1 MGSLKTTFIMNSLYC
16 VLLVIFSAT
25 SASVCCEDS
34 VEREGDEI
42 FTSGDLGYDD
52 TYDDDSDEEIET
64 DFEYFYNLEMMK
76 ALDRLENK
84 TEAHDEDAYQEY
96 VVEANYYE
104 DSTELDLILDDLL
117 NEEYLIEESLDD
129 FDYEL
134 PITLPKSDVTRKEMR
149 EKSRSLVNLILL
161 ISFLVASISILLIS
175 LAWTANHCYRKVD
188 TEEDDAVKSEEPA
201 ENILLRAGSKILWK
215 GRSKRHLAR
224 HEQWI

>member
-1 MGSLKTTFIMNSLYC
+1 MG
-16 VLLVIFSAT
+16 
-25 SASVCCEDS
+25 D
-34 VEREGDEI
+34 R
-42 FTSGDLGYDD
+42 
-52 TYDDDSDEEIET
+52 EIEK
-64 DFEYFYNLEMMK
+64 DFEYFYNLEMVK

-84 TEAHDEDAYQEY
+84 TGAHVENAYEEY
-96 VVEANYYE
+96 SVEGNYYE
-104 DSTELDLILDDLL
+104 DSTELDLIIDDLL
-117 NEEYLIEESLDD
+117 NEEDLIEESMDD

-149 EKSRSLVNLILL
+149 EESRSLVYLILL

-188 TEEDDAVKSEEPA
+188 TEEDNAVKSEEPA

>member
-1 MGSLKTTFIMNSLYC
+1 MGSLETTFIMNSLLC
-16 VLLVIFSAT
+16 VLVIFSAT
-25 SASVCCEDS
+25 SVCCEDS

-84 TEAHDEDAYQEY
+84 TEAYVEDAYEEY
-96 VVEANYYE
+96 GVEANYYE
-104 DSTELDLILDDLL
+104 DSTELDLVLDDLL
-117 NEEYLIEESLDD
+117 NEEDLIDESLDD

-149 EKSRSLVNLILL
+149 EESRNMLNLILL

-175 LAWTANHCYRKVD
+175 LTWTANHCYRKVN
-188 TEEDDAVKSEEPA
+188 TEEENAVKAEEPS

-215 GRSKRHLAR
+215 GRNKRHVSK

>member
-1 MGSLKTTFIMNSLYC
+1 MGSLETTFIMNSLLC
-16 VLLVIFSAT
+16 VLVIFSAT
-25 SASVCCEDS
+25 SVCCEDS

-52 TYDDDSDEEIET
+52 TYDDDSDEEIKK

-149 EKSRSLVNLILL
+149 EKSRNLLNLILL
-161 ISFLVASISILLIS
+161 ISFLLAPISILLIS

-188 TEEDDAVKSEEPA
+188 TEEENVVKSEEPP

-215 GRSKRHLAR
+215 GRSNRHVSK

>member
-1 MGSLKTTFIMNSLYC
+1 MGSLETTFIMNSLLC
-16 VLLVIFSAT
+16 VLVIFSAT
-25 SASVCCEDS
+25 SVCCEDS

-52 TYDDDSDEEIET
+52 TYDDDSDEAIEK

-76 ALDRLENK
+76 ALERLENK
-84 TEAHDEDAYQEY
+84 TEAHDEDAYEKY
-96 VVEANYYE
+96 GVETNYYE

-117 NEEYLIEESLDD
+117 IEEDLIEESLDD

-134 PITLPKSDVTRKEMR
+134 PLTLAKSDVTRKEMR
-149 EKSRSLVNLILL
+149 EESRSLLNLILL
-161 ISFLVASISILLIS
+161 ISFLLASISILFIS

-188 TEEDDAVKSEEPA
+188 TEEEKAVKSEDPP

-215 GRSKRHLAR
+215 GRSKRHVTR

>member
-1 MGSLKTTFIMNSLYC
+1 MGSLETTSIMNSLSLLC
-16 VLLVIFSAT
+16 VLVIFSAT
-25 SASVCCEDS
+25 SVCCEDS

-52 TYDDDSDEEIET
+52 TYDDDSDEAIEK
-64 DFEYFYNLEMMK
+64 DFEYFYNLEMVK

-84 TEAHDEDAYQEY
+84 TEAHDEDAYEEY
-96 VVEANYYE
+96 GVEANYYE
-104 DSTELDLILDDLL
+104 DSTELDLLLDDLL
-117 NEEYLIEESLDD
+117 NEEDLIEESLDD

-134 PITLPKSDVTRKEMR
+134 LITLPKSDITRKEMR
-149 EKSRSLVNLILL
+149 VKSRNRLNLILL
-161 ISFLVASISILLIS
+161 ISFLLASISILLIS

-188 TEEDDAVKSEEPA
+188 TEEENVVKAEEPP

-215 GRSKRHLAR
+215 GRSNRHVSK

>member
-1 MGSLKTTFIMNSLYC
+1 MGSLETTSIMNILLC

-25 SASVCCEDS
+25 SVCCEDD

-42 FTSGDLGYDD
+42 FMSGDLGYDI
-52 TYDDDSDEEIET
+52 TYDNVSDEEIEK

-76 ALDRLENK
+76 ALDRHENK
-84 TEAHDEDAYQEY
+84 TEAHVEDTYEEY
-96 VVEANYYE
+96 DVEANYYE

-117 NEEYLIEESLDD
+117 NEEDLIEESLDD

-134 PITLPKSDVTRKEMR
+134 PLPITLPKSDVTRKEVR
-149 EKSRSLVNLILL
+149 EKSRNRLNLILL
-161 ISFLVASISILLIS
+161 ISFLLASISILLVS
-175 LAWTANHCYRKVD
+175 LAWTANHCYRKAD
-188 TEEDDAVKSEEPA
+188 TEEENVVKAEPP

-215 GRSKRHLAR
+215 GRCNRHVSK